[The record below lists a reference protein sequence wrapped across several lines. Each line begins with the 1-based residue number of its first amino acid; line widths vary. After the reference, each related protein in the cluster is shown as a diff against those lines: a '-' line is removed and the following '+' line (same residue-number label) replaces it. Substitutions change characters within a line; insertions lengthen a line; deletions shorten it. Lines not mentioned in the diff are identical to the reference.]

1 MDPRMDEPRDAVT
14 VIARAPLRISFV
26 GGGTD
31 FPHWFDEH
39 GGAVLSTTID
49 HYAEVT
55 LHPRDDERISIRS
68 IDFGHLV
75 AYDVETGPVYD
86 GVMDLP
92 KAALARI
99 GVRRGLDVDIRA
111 DAPPGSGLGGSSALV
126 TAVVAALAA
135 LDGRPMTADDLA
147 RRSYAIE
154 REDLGIAGGWQDQ
167 YATAFGGLNL
177 LEFATQGVDVT
188 PVRVDRDV
196 LERLGASLMLCYTGR
211 VRANVG
217 LIDAQVRL
225 HAEGR
230 EETIQGM
237 KQLQALAYE
246 MRDALEQGDVG
257 AIGPMLQ
264 QAYESKKRMNP
275 HIAEGTPIEG
285 LFAAAREAGASGG
298 KICGAGGGGYLL
310 LACEPRRRESVRT
323 ALEALGGRFVPFA
336 FDPAGVRAHVSA
348 RPWEP
353 AR

>member
-1 MDPRMDEPRDAVT
+1 MNGPT

-31 FPHWFDEH
+31 FPHWFREH
-39 GGAVLSTTID
+39 GGAVVSTTID
-49 HYAEVT
+49 HHAEVT
-55 LHPRDDERISIRS
+55 LQPRGDDRISIRS
-68 IDFGHLV
+68 LDFGHLV
-75 AYDVETGPVYD
+75 AYEVGAEPSDDVLE
-86 GVMDLP
+86 LP
-92 KAALARI
+92 RAALARS
-99 GVRRGLDVDIRA
+99 GVRRGLDVDIRS

-135 LDGRPMTADDLA
+135 LESRTMTADELA
-147 RRSYAIE
+147 RASYAIE

-177 LEFATQGVDVT
+177 LEFAADGVLVS
-188 PVRVDRDV
+188 PIRVADEVAAALRR
-196 LERLGASLMLCYTGR
+196 RLLLCYTGL
-211 VRANVG
+211 VRTDVG
-217 LIDAQVRL
+217 LIDTQVRL

-237 KQLQALAYE
+237 KQLQALAYDL
-246 MRDALEQGDVG
+246 RDALERGDVDSV
-257 AIGPMLQ
+257 GPLLH

-275 HIAEGTPIEG
+275 HIADGTPIER
-285 LFAAAREAGASGG
+285 LFAAAREAGATGG

-310 LACEPRRRESVRT
+310 LACPPERRGDVGA
-323 ALEALGGRFVPFA
+323 ALEALGGRLAPFA
-336 FDPAGVRAHVSA
+336 FDPSGVRAHVSE

>member
-1 MDPRMDEPRDAVT
+1 MTPRT

-31 FPHWFDEH
+31 FPHWFDAH
-39 GGAVLSTTID
+39 GGAVVSATID
-49 HYAEVT
+49 HYAEAT
-55 LHPRDDERISIRS
+55 LRPRDDELVRIRS
-68 IDFGHLV
+68 LDLGRRD
-75 AYDVETGPVYD
+75 AYELGQDPVYD

-92 KAALARI
+92 KAAIARI
-99 GVRRGLDVDIRA
+99 GLRRGADVDIRS

-126 TAVVAALAA
+126 TAVVAAVAA
-135 LDGRPMTADDLA
+135 LDDRPMDADELA
-147 RRSYAIE
+147 RTSYAVE
-154 REDLGIAGGWQDQ
+154 REDLRIAGGWQDQ
-167 YATAFGGLNL
+167 YAAAFGGLNL
-177 LEFATQGVDVT
+177 IEFASDGVRIT
-188 PVRVDRDV
+188 PVRVEPEV
-196 LERLGASLMLCYTGR
+196 LDALHARLMLCDTGR
-211 VRANVG
+211 VRTNVG

-246 MRDALEQGDVG
+246 MRDALQDGDVDAVG
-257 AIGPMLQ
+257 TLLE
-264 QAYESKKRMNP
+264 QAYEAKKRMNP

-285 LFAAAREAGASGG
+285 LFEAGRRAGASGG

-310 LACEPRRRESVRT
+310 FACDPERQAAVRH
-323 ALEALGGRFVPFA
+323 ALEPLGARFAPFA
-336 FDPAGVRAHVSA
+336 FDGAGVRAHVSE

>member
-1 MDPRMDEPRDAVT
+1 MDVLT

-31 FPHWFDEH
+31 FPHWFRTH

-55 LHPRDDERISIRS
+55 LQPRDDDRIRIRALQL
-68 IDFGHLV
+68 GHWV
-75 AYDVETGPVYD
+75 SYEVGSGPVFD

-92 KAALARI
+92 KAAIARMDVGR
-99 GVRRGLDVDIRA
+99 GVDLDIRS

-135 LDGRPMTADDLA
+135 LEGRFMSAEELA
-147 RRSYAIE
+147 RTSYAIE
-154 REDLGIAGGWQDQ
+154 REDLRIAGGWQDQ
-167 YATAFGGLNL
+167 FATAFGGLNL
-177 LEFATQGVDVT
+177 LEFGAEAVRVT
-188 PVRVDRDV
+188 PARVEPAA
-196 LERLGASLMLCYTGR
+196 LENLRANLMLCYTGL

-217 LIDAQVRL
+217 LIDTQVRL
-225 HAEGR
+225 YEEGR

-246 MRDALEQGDVG
+246 MRDAIEAGEVRAL
-257 AIGPMLQ
+257 GPMLQ

-275 HIAEGTPIEG
+275 HIAEGTPIER
-285 LFAAAREAGASGG
+285 LFDAARGAGASGG
-298 KICGAGGGGYLL
+298 KLCGAGGGGYLL
-310 LACEPRRRESVRT
+310 LACPPERQPAVRS
-323 ALEALGGRFVPFA
+323 ALEALGGRFAPFA
-336 FDPAGVRAHVSA
+336 FDPAGVRVHLSE

-353 AR
+353 TR